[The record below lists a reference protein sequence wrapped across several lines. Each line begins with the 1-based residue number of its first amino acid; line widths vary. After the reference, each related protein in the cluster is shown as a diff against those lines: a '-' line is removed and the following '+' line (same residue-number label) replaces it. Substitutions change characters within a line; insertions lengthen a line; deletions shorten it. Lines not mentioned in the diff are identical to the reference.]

1 MYYIFKLIKLLLYD
15 IRIIL
20 YDIKLFILLD
30 IKLLKILKY
39 LI

>member
-1 MYYIFKLIKLLLYD
+1 MYYIFKLIKLILYD